1 MPSEEVVEQLRRIG
15 MSGYEAKVY
24 LALLAAGEP
33 LNGYELAKQSSVP
46 RSTVYETVGKL
57 VARGSAF
64 EVNMPDSGTAYL
76 PLPVESLLARVRRDV
91 DDALGALATSLPMVS
106 APRDAHLTQQIR
118 GRRHVLDRAK
128 DVIESASS
136 DLLVSIWPPE
146 VPELLDELR
155 RASARG
161 VEVTTLIFGA
171 PDALDGIGTVF
182 EHRFSAPEIVEER
195 LGCRLFA
202 FVADRSNVLTAGAVG
217 DDTWGMWC
225 DDPATALVVAEYIRH
240 DMAIQS
246 ILGSPHGVNLRG
258 LWDESEEL
266 QRLRATVGSPGLAA
280 FGASR

>member
-24 LALLAAGEP
+24 LALLAAGAP

-57 VARGSAF
+57 VARGTAF
-64 EVNMPDSGTAYL
+64 EVNVPDSGTAYL
-76 PLPVESLLARVRRDV
+76 PLPVESLLARVRREV
-91 DDALGALATSLPMVS
+91 DDAIGALSTSLPMVS

-118 GRRHVLDRAK
+118 GRRQVLDRAK
-128 DVIESASS
+128 DVIESAAS

-146 VPELLDELR
+146 VPEVIDELR
-155 RASARG
+155 RAAGRG
-161 VEVTTLIFGA
+161 VEVTTIVFGEA
-171 PDALDGIGTVF
+171 QTLDGIGSVF

-217 DDTWGMWC
+217 DETWGMWC

-246 ILGSPHGVNLRG
+246 ILRSPHGAALRG

-266 QRLRATVGSPGLAA
+266 QKLRATVGSPGLAA
-280 FGASR
+280 FGAKT